1 MAIIGQKGNYVE
13 WVDHANPGPGVE
25 AFALDRNMAKRVAI
39 VDWDSR
45 QQFVRDVLG
54 YAQKVN
60 GGGGA
65 GFISRSSPHA
75 HPDWVDPNGQPFLF
89 AVSCDPIVGKGV
101 PDDRNMK
108 GAGRTGGADSD
119 IARYNKAFV
128 TVNYEAPPWDV
139 LGDNAMRAAGLV
151 DANGNADESTLT
163 RYVIKEE
170 DPTGQMITM
179 PKGSMRFTNQ
189 ATAGAV
195 LQESQLLMLA
205 PPKLIPYWNVK
216 ITHVLL
222 PASVVGTKLVGGG
235 TNYETTLGKVNDA
248 DFPASGPYAGA
259 FPQGKLL
266 YVAAKITPH
275 RSPLGLRVYN
285 VQHFFQ
291 YAIAARHNQVPYIDN
306 TGPPGKLGWI
316 ELSTDGTSYADTIA
330 NNGKHIYDAADF
342 TKLFKPT

>member
-1 MAIIGQKGNYVE
+1 MAQIGQKGVYVE
-13 WVDHANPGPGVE
+13 WVDHTNPGPGVE
-25 AFALDRNMAKRVAI
+25 AFAMDRNAAKRVAI

-54 YAQKVN
+54 FGQNVK
-60 GGGGA
+60 GGGA
-65 GFISRSSPHA
+65 ANFISRSLPHA
-75 HPDWVDPNGQPFLF
+75 HPDWTDPNGQPFLF
-89 AVSCDPIVGKGV
+89 AASCDPIVGKGV
-101 PDDRNMK
+101 PADRNMK
-108 GAGRTGGADSD
+108 GAGRFGIDSD

-128 TVNYEAPPWDV
+128 TVNYEAPPWDI
-139 LGDNAMRAAGLV
+139 LSDDAMRAAGLV

-179 PKGSMRFTNQ
+179 PKGSMKFTNQ

-195 LQESQLLMLA
+195 LQETQLLALA
-205 PPKLIPYWNVK
+205 APKLIPYWNVK

-222 PASVVGTKLVGGG
+222 PASAVGTKLVGGS
-235 TNYETTLGKVNDA
+235 TTYETTLGKVNDA
-248 DFPASGPYAGA
+248 AFPVSGPYAGA
-259 FPQGKLL
+259 YPQGKLL

-291 YAIAARHNQVPYIDN
+291 YATAARHNQLPYLDN
-306 TGPPGKLGWI
+306 ASKFGWV
-316 ELSTDGTSYADTIA
+316 EVSTDGVAYADTPA
-330 NNGKHIYDAADF
+330 NDGKHIYDAASF
-342 TKLFKPT
+342 PALFRAA